1 MKVISYNVNGIRAA
15 LKKGFIEWLEAAN
28 PDVIC
33 LQETKAHK
41 EQLDLSLFENAG
53 YKYNYWF
60 SAQKKGYSSV
70 AILCKKE
77 PKNIVYGT
85 GIDSMDFEGR
95 NIRVDFETVSIMSL
109 YLPSGTNNA
118 RLEFKLNYMSEFQE
132 YVNLL
137 KKEIPNLIIC
147 GDYNICHQEIDIHNP
162 KMKGVSGFLPVER
175 TWIGNFIKSGFIDSF
190 RELNKEPDHYSWWS
204 YRANSRNNN
213 KGWRIDYHMISEPL
227 RERLERAYILP
238 EAKHSDHCPIVVE
251 IKEKN
256 TSDPII

>member
-15 LKKGFIEWLEAAN
+15 LKKGFIEWLEVAN

-70 AILCKKE
+70 GILCKKE
-77 PKNIVYGT
+77 PKNVVYGT

-95 NIRVDFETVSIMSL
+95 NIRVDFDTVSIMSL
-109 YLPSGTNNA
+109 YLPSGTNDA
-118 RLEFKLNYMSEFQE
+118 RLEFKLNYMAEFQE
-132 YVNLL
+132 YVNVL
-137 KKEIPNLIIC
+137 KKEVPNLIIC
-147 GDYNICHQEIDIHNP
+147 GDYNICHEEIDIHNP

-175 TWIGNFIKSGFIDSF
+175 AWIGNFIKNGFIDSF
-190 RELNKEPDHYSWWS
+190 RELNKEPNHYSWWS
-204 YRANSRNNN
+204 YRANARNNN
-213 KGWRIDYHMISEPL
+213 KGWRIDYHMITEPL
-227 RERLERAYILP
+227 RERLQRAYILP

-251 IKEKN
+251 IKE
-256 TSDPII
+256 